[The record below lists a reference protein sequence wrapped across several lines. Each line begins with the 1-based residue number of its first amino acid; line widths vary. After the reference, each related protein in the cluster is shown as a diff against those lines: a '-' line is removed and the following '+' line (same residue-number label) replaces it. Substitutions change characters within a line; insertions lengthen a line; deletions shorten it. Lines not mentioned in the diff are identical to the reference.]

1 MQLLDMSF
9 DFITAL
15 HDFEELFG
23 PTARS
28 IMLCYVG
35 KSMMGLFARG
45 RTKNAFQKSELSD
58 QMSEQF
64 KLET

>member
-28 IMLCYVG
+28 IMLCWKKHDGSVR
-35 KSMMGLFARG
+35 ARKNQERFSKV
-45 RTKNAFQKSELSD
+45 RTVRPD
-58 QMSEQF
+58 V
-64 KLET
+64 